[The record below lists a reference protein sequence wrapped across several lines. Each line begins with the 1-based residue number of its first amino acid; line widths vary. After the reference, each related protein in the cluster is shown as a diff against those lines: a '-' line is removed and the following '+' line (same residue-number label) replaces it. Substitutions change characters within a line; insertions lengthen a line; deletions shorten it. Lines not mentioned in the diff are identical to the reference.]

1 MWHGDDPK
9 SASHWT
15 SEWLLL
21 AFHVSAVTTAISLTR
36 FMDDSWLGLGV
47 ALVGILGMLL
57 TTVAIDTWCPRTAQ
71 FGGSRGRSSGAAA
84 SSDSSSSSS
93 YFSTPL
99 VPYWPCFGCFVNW
112 YLIAQLDF
120 VGCAGLLVVWTIVIV
135 YYCFFAVHHSMGG
148 KQQQQQ
154 QQQQNADGGADDGDN
169 DLGPIVAMDFAADV
183 ANESARLS

>member
-21 AFHVSAVTTAISLTR
+21 AFHVSALTTAISLTR
-36 FMDDSWLGLGV
+36 FIDSWLGLGV
-47 ALVGILGMLL
+47 ALVGTLGMLL
-57 TTVAIDTWCPRTAQ
+57 TTVAIDTWCPRTAH
-71 FGGSRGRSSGAAA
+71 FGGSRGRGSAAA
-84 SSDSSSSSS
+84 AAAAAAPSDSSS

-99 VPYWPCFGCFVNW
+99 VPYWPCLGCFVNW

-120 VGCAGLLVVWTIVIV
+120 VGCAGLLVVWMIVIV
-135 YYCFFAVHHSMGG
+135 YYCFFAVHHSIGG

-154 QQQQNADGGADDGDN
+154 QQNADDGANDDDN
-169 DLGPIVAMDFAADV
+169 ELGPIVAMDFAEFV
-183 ANESARLS
+183 TNESARLS